1 MMAQP
6 TATPVWLPIETS
18 PRSNQARLVHCP
30 DKKNT
35 FLVSWQ
41 TDEGSYYGAEGVW
54 IHFGTGSVLREKPT
68 HWMPLPPPPAD
79 GGGVCPFA
87 ALLDAVVAL
96 CDDHVYHGGEH
107 YECMVQVHRRLAAVI
122 AAQKESK

>member
-1 MMAQP
+1 MTNQL

-18 PRSNQARLVHCP
+18 PRTRRARLVYCP
-30 DKKNT
+30 DNKNT

-54 IHFGTGSVLREKPT
+54 IHSGSGGELREKPT

-79 GGGVCPFA
+79 GGEGS
-87 ALLDAVVAL
+87 
-96 CDDHVYHGGEH
+96 
-107 YECMVQVHRRLAAVI
+107 QR
-122 AAQKESK
+122 